1 MSKTDIATLR
11 NARWEHLE
19 QEVVFRI
26 RLLKGIAEKLEPT
39 PYNDAIAQDLIL
51 PAMGLL
57 AEFCQSVAISEEEEE
72 DVMA

>member
-11 NARWEHLE
+11 NARWDQLE

-39 PYNDAIAQDLIL
+39 PFNDAIAQDLIL
-51 PAMGLL
+51 PAMALL